1 MSTDG
6 RAGAERRRPITVVLV
21 DEDWMVRRQ
30 VAETLS
36 GAGLEVVGE
45 ATNGRD
51 AIEVVLDVRPDVVL
65 IAIELPGISGVEA
78 IQRLGVLTPAC
89 RLLVLTH
96 SEQNRVVEAIVAG
109 ASGYILKSAPPQEII
124 AAVRATSAGGSVLS
138 PEIAGKLL
146 ERIRQMHMPVTTNG
160 RNAAS
165 AIRAA
170 LTERETQIF
179 TRLASGNSDKQI
191 AQELSLSTNT
201 VSNHVKNI
209 LAKLQLENRIQA
221 AVQAVRAGIS

>member
-1 MSTDG
+1 
-6 RAGAERRRPITVVLV
+6 
-21 DEDWMVRRQ
+21 
-30 VAETLS
+30 
-36 GAGLEVVGE
+36 
-45 ATNGRD
+45 
-51 AIEVVLDVRPDVVL
+51 
-65 IAIELPGISGVEA
+65 
-78 IQRLGVLTPAC
+78 
-89 RLLVLTH
+89 
-96 SEQNRVVEAIVAG
+96 
-109 ASGYILKSAPPQEII
+109 
-124 AAVRATSAGGSVLS
+124 VLS